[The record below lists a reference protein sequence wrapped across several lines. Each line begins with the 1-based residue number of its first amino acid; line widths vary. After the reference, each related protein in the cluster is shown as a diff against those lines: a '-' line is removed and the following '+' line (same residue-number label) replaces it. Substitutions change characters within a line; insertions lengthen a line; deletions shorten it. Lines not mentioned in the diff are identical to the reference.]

1 MDRDSFRKSLLDS
14 QLCGGTDTLS
24 TMSPSALFD
33 LYDGTL
39 RCIVDEHLPVE
50 EVSVRDRP
58 LTPWFDNDCRA
69 AKRKVRMLERRYRR
83 THSAMDCM
91 AWVRQLERKRDL
103 LERKEE
109 RYWNEKIAS
118 NAGKPKKLW
127 SLLNSLQQKDRA
139 NQRPASDG
147 ISAESLSDFFRDKVE
162 KVRDETSTAD
172 PPTFTKLT
180 DASFVSFRE
189 CSMEEVRRFLIQ
201 SPPKSCSLDPL
212 PTFILREF
220 MDELLPFIHIMC
232 NISMQHG
239 VLPESQKSAIVT
251 PILKKYDLDPDDV
264 RNYRPISNLTFLSKV
279 IERIVASQ
287 LTGYLQ
293 ENKLFP
299 DLQSAYRQGHSTE
312 TALLK
317 IFSDILDAADSAQV
331 TLLGLLDLSAAFD
344 TVDHN
349 ILLTRLQVSYGVSRS
364 ALAWIASFILHRSQ
378 SVNFNG
384 QISARLQ
391 MRYGVPQGS
400 VLGPLLFILYTADV
414 ISIATSHGIGAHSYA
429 DDSQL
434 YLHCPSTNQST
445 AVTRLAECIESVER
459 WMRSNRLK
467 LNSDKTQFMWLGSKQ
482 QLAKIET
489 ECMQIGE
496 HCIKFSTSAKNLGV
510 TFDPELKMDLHV
522 NNITR
527 SCFFQLR
534 QLRSIR
540 RSLTMEATK
549 TLVHSLVSS
558 RVDYCNS
565 IFYGATNAVLRRLQS
580 VLIAAARLITNT
592 RKFDHIT
599 PVLRDQLHWLPIRQR
614 ITFKIATFVR
624 NSLHGRGPIYLSRS
638 CIPISVIG
646 ARAHLRSA
654 ARGHLATPRTRTRRF
669 GPGSFRVS
677 GPAVWNSLP
686 EDIANPELSLE
697 HFKTGLKT
705 HLFRLAYA

>member
-1 MDRDSFRKSLLDS
+1 MDDHFRPHNSHNRKASFVHDIISENNLSFLSATELWHTTSLDIPLLRAVPQGFRVIDQPRPVDPSSTRALRTNHGGVAIFYSDRFSGKRLNLGFSPTTFELLACSLRSSSIIYTQVVIYLPGSEQVTDRFFDEITTLLEIVATFQSQVVISGDFNIHVDDPNDRHGHHFLEILDSFDMVQNITGSTHKGGHTLDFVITRRNSPPTGYRVDPPVYSDHSLVLCAFPPMNFAVHHKTKNVRFWKHLDRDSFRKSLLDS

-39 RCIVDEHLPVE
+39 RRIVDEHLPVK

-139 NQRPASDG
+139 NQPPASDG
-147 ISAESLSDFFRDKVE
+147 ISAESLSNFFRDKVE
-162 KVRDETSTAD
+162 KVRDETSSAD

-212 PTFILREF
+212 PTFILQEF
-220 MDELLPFIHIMC
+220 MNELLPFIHIMC

-344 TVDHN
+344 TVDHD
-349 ILLTRLQVSYGVSRS
+349 ILLTRLQVSS
-364 ALAWIASFILHRSQ
+364 
-378 SVNFNG
+378 
-384 QISARLQ
+384 
-391 MRYGVPQGS
+391 P
-400 VLGPLLFILYTADV
+400 
-414 ISIATSHGIGAHSYA
+414 
-429 DDSQL
+429 
-434 YLHCPSTNQST
+434 
-445 AVTRLAECIESVER
+445 
-459 WMRSNRLK
+459 
-467 LNSDKTQFMWLGSKQ
+467 
-482 QLAKIET
+482 
-489 ECMQIGE
+489 
-496 HCIKFSTSAKNLGV
+496 
-510 TFDPELKMDLHV
+510 DL
-522 NNITR
+522 R
-527 SCFFQLR
+527 
-534 QLRSIR
+534 
-540 RSLTMEATK
+540 
-549 TLVHSLVSS
+549 
-558 RVDYCNS
+558 
-565 IFYGATNAVLRRLQS
+565 
-580 VLIAAARLITNT
+580 
-592 RKFDHIT
+592 
-599 PVLRDQLHWLPIRQR
+599 
-614 ITFKIATFVR
+614 
-624 NSLHGRGPIYLSRS
+624 
-638 CIPISVIG
+638 
-646 ARAHLRSA
+646 
-654 ARGHLATPRTRTRRF
+654 
-669 GPGSFRVS
+669 
-677 GPAVWNSLP
+677 
-686 EDIANPELSLE
+686 
-697 HFKTGLKT
+697 
-705 HLFRLAYA
+705 